1 MTNMSFNVWQVL
13 TDSPGRTEDIVVRC
27 SPTNPVFSLQSVVR
41 LLQQAG
47 LSVHT
52 SLHCHSSL
60 SAPAGPALLSFLPGG
75 DVSRSQAQVRLTIIW
90 SEVGRECEVMVSPL
104 TQTVLKGEVN
114 VLRYLARLFPSL
126 LSYEAQ
132 PGLSSL
138 DSMLDTVSSL
148 LWASP
153 RDRQPLLR
161 SLAVKLTQKSR
172 YLTGI
177 SIGLE
182 GGRAGSV

>member
-1 MTNMSFNVWQVL
+1 M
-13 TDSPGRTEDIVVRC
+13 P
-27 SPTNPVFSLQSVVR
+27 
-41 LLQQAG
+41 
-47 LSVHT
+47 
-52 SLHCHSSL
+52 
-60 SAPAGPALLSFLPGG
+60 APAAPALLTFLPAST
-75 DVSRSQAQVRLTIIW
+75 VSRSQAQVRLTIIW

-126 LSYEAQ
+126 LNYEAQ

-138 DSMLDTVSSL
+138 DWMLDTVSSL

-161 SLAVKLTQKSR
+161 TLTGNLTQQSR
-172 YLTGI
+172 YLTGTYFI
-177 SIGLE
+177 
-182 GGRAGSV
+182 

>member
-1 MTNMSFNVWQVL
+1 M
-13 TDSPGRTEDIVVRC
+13 VRC
-27 SPTNPVFSLQSVVR
+27 SPSYPAFSLQVVTR

-47 LSVHT
+47 LTVAT

-60 SAPAGPALLSFLPGG
+60 SSSSPGASSSLLSFLPASS
-75 DVSRSQAQVRLTIIW
+75 VPRSQAQVRLTVIW

-148 LWASP
+148 VWAAP

-161 SLAVKLTQKSR
+161 SLAVNLAKQSSHL
-172 YLTGI
+172 
-177 SIGLE
+177 
-182 GGRAGSV
+182 AGM